1 MVTVAVDGSCVARR
15 RPVGEA
21 FAGNFPGDVDW
32 PQALAVEVGLLAAGV
47 DIYRTIDRRP
57 RRGAGLDNG
66 EL

>member
-1 MVTVAVDGSCVARR
+1 
-15 RPVGEA
+15 VGAA